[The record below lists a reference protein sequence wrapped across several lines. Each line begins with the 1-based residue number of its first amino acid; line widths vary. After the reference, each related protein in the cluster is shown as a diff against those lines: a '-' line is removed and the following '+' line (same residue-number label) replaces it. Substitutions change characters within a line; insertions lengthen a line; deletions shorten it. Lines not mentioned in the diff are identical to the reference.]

1 MPLYLCVALVYAVG
15 RPIALVGLVPGSVL
29 ALWLGLRYTPV
40 TAYVL
45 FTVVALMAVPRNVRR
60 PVQVLLV
67 PRPWS
72 SWCWHGCGRRP
83 APGSPSGRRRCS
95 AERGSR

>member
-1 MPLYLCVALVYAVG
+1 M
-15 RPIALVGLVPGSVL
+15 LVPGSVF

-45 FTVVALMAVPRNVRR
+45 VTVVALMAVPRNVRR

-67 PRPWS
+67 AAAVVQLVLAWGWPPTSPRV
-72 SWCWHGCGRRP
+72 HRMAGGGAGLTRVRQ
-83 APGSPSGRRRCS
+83 
-95 AERGSR
+95 EISR

>member
-1 MPLYLCVALVYAVG
+1 M
-15 RPIALVGLVPGSVL
+15 LVPGSVL
-29 ALWLGLRYTPV
+29 ALWLGLRYPPV

-67 PRPWS
+67 AA
-72 SWCWHGCGRRP
+72 
-83 APGSPSGRRRCS
+83 APGPAGAGLGVPPTRLGFTGWL
-95 AERGSR
+95 AAVLG